1 MKRLGLALGLI
12 IVLLIAAAFILP
24 SVIPTSTYRDPVET
38 AARDALNRDVTLG
51 GDISLQILPQLQI
64 RASEVSIANVD
75 GFGDEAF
82 AEMREMRVGL
92 RLIPLLSRRV
102 EITEFVLVE
111 PTIRLAQ
118 NRRGNNWTFTAPD
131 ADSTAPAP
139 AADGGFVRGDG
150 ALPIEASFGDVR
162 IENGALHF
170 TDGSGTRSITG
181 LDLNI
186 ALPSLDTE
194 TRLTGALNADGESLS
209 FNATIGSI
217 RDFFEGRET
226 PVSLGL
232 GGNLASLSFDGRI
245 LAGEA
250 IAYDGEIDANIPS
263 LRALAAFAGSPLP
276 AGDNLEA
283 FRAVGNLSGTPGE
296 LALQART
303 LRLDAISGQADLTVN
318 LTGDRPRLTG
328 GLELAELDVNPYLP
342 AVAETPQPTGSG
354 GIPPWSEAPIDL
366 AGLGIVDADL
376 RLTVDRLQFQ
386 AIEITD
392 ARLRARLNNSRLE
405 VNLENVGLYEGQGN
419 ATIVANNRSAR
430 PSFSLVAAMNGLDAG
445 PFLEAAAGFD
455 KLLGTGDLSLELA
468 ASGNSQAAIMN
479 SLDGSGD
486 FSFADGAIVGINVA
500 ETIRNVSSLVSGG
513 SNSATDSEDET
524 AASTGEQQTTDF
536 SSLTGSFS
544 IVDGQIAQRDLLMLS
559 PLLRIEGAGTVNL
572 PAQSLDYR
580 LRPRA
585 VASIEGQGGNRD
597 LQGITVPIRL
607 RGGFNDVSVGVDT
620 EAVGQ
625 ALLQGALNNA
635 LGSDGATSPRD
646 ALRDGLLN
654 AIGLSDDRDDE
665 PADGETTESRPDPAE
680 QLLRGLLN
688 QRRNRDGNQDGNQD
702 GDQDDPPNDDP
713 Q

>member
-12 IVLLIAAAFILP
+12 IVLLVAAVLILP
-24 SVIPTSTYRDPVET
+24 SVIPASTYREPVET
-38 AARDALNRDVTLG
+38 AARDALNREVTLG
-51 GDISLQILPQLQI
+51 GDIALQVFPQLQI
-64 RASEVSIANVD
+64 RASEVSIANAD
-75 GFGDEAF
+75 GFGDAAF
-82 AEMREMRVGL
+82 AEMREMRVGV

-131 ADSTAPAP
+131 AGAAAPAP
-139 AADGGFVRGDG
+139 AAGGGFVRGAG

-162 IENGALHF
+162 IESGALHF
-170 TDGSGTRSITG
+170 TDGSETRSITG
-181 LDLNI
+181 LDLNVS
-186 ALPSLDTE
+186 LPSLDTE

-209 FNATIGSI
+209 FTANIGSF

-226 PVSLGL
+226 PVTLGL
-232 GGNLASLSFDGRI
+232 GGNLARLSFDGRI

-250 IAYDGEIDANIPS
+250 VAYEGEIDANIPS
-263 LRALAAFAGSPLP
+263 LRALAAFAGAPLP

-283 FRAVGNLSGTPGE
+283 FRTVGILSGRPGE

-303 LRLDAISGQADLTVN
+303 LSLDAISGAADLTVN

-342 AVAETPQPTGSG
+342 AVAETQQPSSSG

-366 AGLGIVDADL
+366 AGLGVIDADL
-376 RLTVDRLQFQ
+376 RLTVGRLQFQ
-386 AIEITD
+386 AIEISD
-392 ARLRARLNNSRLE
+392 ARLRAELNNSRLE
-405 VNLENVGLYEGQGN
+405 VTLENISLYEGQGS
-419 ATIVANNRSAR
+419 ATIVANNRGRR
-430 PSFSLVAAMNGLDAG
+430 PSFSLVAGLDGLDAG

-455 KLLGTGDLSLELA
+455 KLLGTGDLSLQLSA
-468 ASGNSQAAIMN
+468 AGNSQAAIMN
-479 SLDGSGD
+479 SLDGLGD

-500 ETIRNVSSLVSGG
+500 ETIRNVSRLVSGG
-513 SNSATDSEDET
+513 DTASEDDE

-536 SSLTGSFS
+536 SSLTGSFN
-544 IVDGQIAQRDLLMLS
+544 IANGQVAQRDLLMLS
-559 PLLRIEGAGTVNL
+559 PLLRIEGAGSVDL
-572 PAQSLDYR
+572 PAQTLDYR

-597 LQGITVPIRL
+597 LRGITVPIRL
-607 RGGFNDVSVGVDT
+607 RGGFNNVSVGVDT

-635 LGSDGATSPRD
+635 LGSDGAASPRD

-654 AIGLSDDRDDE
+654 AIGLSDDNNDGDAE
-665 PADGETTESRPDPAE
+665 PADGETTEARPDPAE

-688 QRRNRDGNQDGNQD
+688 QRRNRDP
-702 GDQDDPPNDDP
+702 DPDEPPTEDP